1 MLASAAAHT
10 TGVCRRTH
18 DWPTASTAEK
28 PLEVETP
35 VALVQAS
42 IDLVP
47 TGPLASRRRAI
58 DVLKPRE
65 PSRVQTVAPPHFVVV
80 AAPTQPPHTQEQ
92 LPTAKSRPNFAQG
105 PRAAPGKAPPRPS
118 PSSSG
123 HLAAEATEGST
134 YGTPPTQK
142 VNVDTKPS

>member
-28 PLEVETP
+28 PLEVET
-35 VALVQAS
+35 LVQAS

-47 TGPLASRRRAI
+47 AGPLATRRGEI
-58 DVLKPRE
+58 DVVKRREQQPDQTAGPRHRTS
-65 PSRVQTVAPPHFVVV
+65 SRAPRLRSRH
-80 AAPTQPPHTQEQ
+80 TPPHTQEQ
-92 LPTAKSRPNFAQG
+92 LPTTKLRPNFAQG
-105 PRAAPGKAPPRPS
+105 PRAAPGEAPPPS
-118 PSSSG
+118 DSG